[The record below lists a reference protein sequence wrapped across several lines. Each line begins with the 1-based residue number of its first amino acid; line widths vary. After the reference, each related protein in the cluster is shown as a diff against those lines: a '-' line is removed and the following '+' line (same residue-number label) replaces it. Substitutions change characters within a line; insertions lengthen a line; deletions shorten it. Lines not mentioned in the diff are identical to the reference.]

1 MQQLMTTEDTS
12 AAISEQ
18 FDRDLAQARV
28 LVVDDEPGMRNFLQ
42 KALRDH
48 CAVVDACSDTAEA
61 STRLDEHSYDVI
73 ILDNI
78 MPKQSGLDWLAE
90 QKRIGLFSDAILI
103 TAYADLETAISAIR
117 AGASDF
123 LLKPFRSNQLLN
135 ALGQSLSRSRLRR
148 QNFLLRHELAVGK
161 DLLRHRDALIGSSE
175 VIEEVRQAITHA
187 AGIRTHVV
195 IRGEAGTGKQIAA
208 RMLHGLSDKSEKP
221 FVWLQSF
228 GMTEQT
234 FQARL
239 FGRVEDVANGTA
251 QGEDGIL
258 INAAGGTV
266 FLEDV
271 EMLTPACQNILA
283 ELLSTGRFS
292 PLGAERSMSLD
303 VRVIAS
309 TTRPLQ
315 QAVEDGSFRQ
325 DLYYLLNV
333 ATINLAPL
341 RERPDDILDLIAF
354 FTETLSRQ
362 MGVTPPPIDAVTRR
376 RLLGYSW
383 PGNVMELRN
392 AVERALIVGRFDPPS
407 GADDNGSEME
417 TLGAVEQRH
426 ILKVLDAC
434 GGNRAEAARRLG
446 VARKTIDRKCQSW
459 GL

>member
-1 MQQLMTTEDTS
+1 M
-12 AAISEQ
+12 
-18 FDRDLAQARV
+18 
-28 LVVDDEPGMRNFLQ
+28 
-42 KALRDH
+42 
-48 CAVVDACSDTAEA
+48 
-61 STRLDEHSYDVI
+61 
-73 ILDNI
+73 
-78 MPKQSGLDWLAE
+78 
-90 QKRIGLFSDAILI
+90 
-103 TAYADLETAISAIR
+103 
-117 AGASDF
+117 
-123 LLKPFRSNQLLN
+123 
-135 ALGQSLSRSRLRR
+135 
-148 QNFLLRHELAVGK
+148 GK

-175 VIEEVRQAITHA
+175 VIEEVRQAISHA
-187 AGIRTHVV
+187 AGIRAHVV

-208 RMLHGLSDKSEKP
+208 RMLHGLSDQSDKP

-292 PLGAERSMSLD
+292 PLGAERSMRLD

-341 RERPDDILDLIAF
+341 RERQDDVLDLIAF
-354 FTETLSRQ
+354 FSETLSQQ

-376 RLLGYSW
+376 RLLAYAW

-392 AVERALIVGRFDPPS
+392 AVERALIIGRFDPPN
-407 GADDNGSEME
+407 GGDDDPAELE